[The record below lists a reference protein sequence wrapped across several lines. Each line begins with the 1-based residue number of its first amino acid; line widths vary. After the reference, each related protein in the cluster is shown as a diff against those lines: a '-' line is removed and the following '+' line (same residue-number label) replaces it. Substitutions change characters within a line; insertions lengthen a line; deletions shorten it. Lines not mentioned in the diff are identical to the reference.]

1 MQDKLT
7 LVIVVL
13 FGIFILFE
21 IGVSIVKFFK
31 KPKDQQIKDLKEWL
45 LYAVIK
51 AEKYLGSG
59 TGELKL
65 RYVYDLAISKFPFV
79 SVFIPFETFSK
90 YVDEALEQMKDML
103 DENENIKEY
112 IEKDK

>member
-7 LVIVVL
+7 LIIIIL

-21 IGVSIVKFFK
+21 IGISIVKFFK

-79 SVFIPFETFSK
+79 SVFIPFEIFSK

-103 DENENIKEY
+103 DKNENIKEY
-112 IEKDK
+112 IEKDE

>member
-7 LVIVVL
+7 LIIIIL
-13 FGIFILFE
+13 FGIFNLFE
-21 IGVSIVKFFK
+21 IEVFIVKFFI

-90 YVDEALEQMKDML
+90 YVDEALNQMKSML